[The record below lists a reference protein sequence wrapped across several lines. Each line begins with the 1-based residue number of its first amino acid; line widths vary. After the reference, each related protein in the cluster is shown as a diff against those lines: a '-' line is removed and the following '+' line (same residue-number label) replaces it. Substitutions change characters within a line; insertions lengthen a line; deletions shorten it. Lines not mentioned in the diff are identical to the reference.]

1 MQARRVE
8 SWWSHVEM
16 GPPDA
21 ILGVTEAYKRDT
33 NPKKINLGVGA
44 YRDDNGKP
52 FVLPS
57 VKKSARRDIVSQ
69 HRPVAVE
76 TANTTD
82 LEPVLSHL
90 SQYIHRESTKCR
102 LAEDDEAEDKLR
114 AKGLDHEYAPIG
126 GSAEFCNLSINL
138 ALGDGSEIVKNGLN
152 ATLQGISGTGSLRI
166 GGAFLAQFF
175 PGNKE
180 VYLPTPSWGNHTP
193 IFKHSGL
200 AVKQYRYYDPKTCG
214 FDFQGSLQDIAKIP
228 ERSIILFH
236 ACAHNPTGVDPNPEQ
251 WAEISHVVKQKN
263 LFPFFDMA
271 YQGFASGD
279 VAKDAF
285 AVRHFVKEGHEM
297 VLTQSYAKNM
307 GLYGQNHHRM
317 FPPLQVDWH
326 NLFHSCR
333 SLQTSPPDKHP
344 QSTPFMSFCAWSI
357 HLIYGERAG
366 AFSLIAGSKDEA
378 QKTMSQLK
386 IIVRPMYSNPPIHG
400 ARIVTEILSDAA
412 LKAEWLTDVKG
423 MADRIISV
431 RAKLRDNLKKE
442 GSQKD
447 WSHITNQIGMFCFTG
462 LNPQQAEKVTKD
474 FSVYLTKDGRI
485 SMAGV
490 TSKNVEYLAHA
501 IHEVTK

>member
-1 MQARRVE
+1 MPFPPKVSAPAPIVLHQM

-57 VKKSARRDIVSQ
+57 VKK
-69 HRPVAVE
+69 
-76 TANTTD
+76 
-82 LEPVLSHL
+82 
-90 SQYIHRESTKCR
+90 
-102 LAEDDEAEDKLR
+102 AEDKLR

-307 GLYGQNHHRM
+307 GLYGKFYFH
-317 FPPLQVDWH
+317 VDWH

-344 QSTPFMSFCAWSI
+344 QSTPFMSCAWSI
-357 HLIYGERAG
+357 YLIYGERAG

-442 GSQKD
+442 GSQRD